1 MTIDMDYYRKINGMF
16 GTVSKIDYLQKQ
28 ATKSVNKAHSH
39 VLSTFE
45 ILVNSDKAEDIV
57 VDNTT
62 NTKCIFDY
70 SKTSKDTKTELASY
84 TKEMW
89 IEVGIISVGSVVKHT
104 DKVSLI
110 ENTYIVVSKQEDS
123 NGYDLCYIQ
132 RCNNTLQFYDS
143 SSTLHSIPCI
153 ISKGLISLDEQKVI
167 STLDSEIAI
176 QISNTSITRQIGMND
191 VFKIGMRNY
200 SVTDIND
207 ITVNGLLL
215 IKMQYSEVEQVF
227 PVYSLTILN
236 GDSIQVNKNDPLT
249 INAQVKIDGII
260 VSIVPDLI
268 FSSSDITKA
277 TINSITGV
285 VTILDVGNV
294 VFSCKLAS
302 DLSVLDTI
310 SVEIIEEIQ
319 NNFTYTITA
328 NTTPITEVKS
338 GQTKTYTA
346 HKFNNGIEI
355 VDAEFNWSVVSGITP
370 IDKYVFTVLNN
381 TQSTIKANAYV
392 YYIDLFATDRDLPE
406 NSISVNIKL
415 RSVM

>member
-176 QISNTSITRQIGMND
+176 QISNTSITRQIPMNY
-191 VFKIGMRNY
+191 VFKIGLRDY
-200 SVTDIND
+200 TVTDIND

-215 IKMQYSEVEQVF
+215 IKMVYSEVEQVV
-227 PVYSLTILN
+227 PSYSLTILN
-236 GDSIQVNKNDPLT
+236 GDSIQAD
-249 INAQVKIDGII
+249 INTPVQLNIQVKDRETVIASPLLNFTSSNNLIAT
-260 VSIVPDLI
+260 VS
-268 FSSSDITKA
+268 
-277 TINSITGV
+277 NTGLV
-285 VTILDVGNV
+285 SFLSVGNV
-294 VFSCKLAS
+294 NISCKLDNDNLIQDS
-302 DLSVLDTI
+302 
-310 SVEIIEEIQ
+310 IE
-319 NNFTYTITA
+319 
-328 NTTPITEVKS
+328 
-338 GQTKTYTA
+338 
-346 HKFNNGIEI
+346 IEI
-355 VDAEFNWSVVSGITP
+355 VEEEQHNYTAEING
-370 IDKYVFTVLNN
+370 
-381 TQSTIKANAYV
+381 
-392 YYIDLFATDRDLPE
+392 
-406 NSISVNIKL
+406 SISIIKTYSSTYTCTFKDNGIAITDS
-415 RSVM
+415 SVFYLTGDDGVSETLLASIISQDSVGNSCVVKGLNLGYVRLFVKNVGESVFSSGFRIQIKSLF

>member
-153 ISKGLISLDEQKVI
+153 ISKGSISLDEQKII
-167 STLDSEIAI
+167 STLDSEIAV
-176 QISNTSITRQIGMND
+176 QISNTSITRQIKIND
-191 VFKIGMRNY
+191 IYRIGIRNY
-200 SVTDIND
+200 YVTDIND
-207 ITVNGLLL
+207 ITIPGLLL
-215 IKMQYSEVEQVF
+215 LKMVYSEVSQETHTF
-227 PVYSLTILN
+227 ILTILN
-236 GDSIQVNKNDPLT
+236 GSSLSIQQDNTLQLNVNVTDNGVLLVNPTITYLSSNNLICTVNSSGLVSSVGIGSCSIGASANGVSEDIVIEVIAEEQQNYTVEVSGSTSIIKSYTKEYLAVFKNNGLPIVKESSFWLTGVDNLPTSLAIITSQNVVNNTCVVRGDTLGSVKLWCKSTDDSIVSQ
-249 INAQVKIDGII
+249 DGI
-260 VSIVPDLI
+260 V
-268 FSSSDITKA
+268 
-277 TINSITGV
+277 
-285 VTILDVGNV
+285 
-294 VFSCKLAS
+294 
-302 DLSVLDTI
+302 
-310 SVEIIEEIQ
+310 IQ
-319 NNFTYTITA
+319 I
-328 NTTPITEVKS
+328 KS
-338 GQTKTYTA
+338 
-346 HKFNNGIEI
+346 
-355 VDAEFNWSVVSGITP
+355 
-370 IDKYVFTVLNN
+370 
-381 TQSTIKANAYV
+381 
-392 YYIDLFATDRDLPE
+392 LF
-406 NSISVNIKL
+406 
-415 RSVM
+415 